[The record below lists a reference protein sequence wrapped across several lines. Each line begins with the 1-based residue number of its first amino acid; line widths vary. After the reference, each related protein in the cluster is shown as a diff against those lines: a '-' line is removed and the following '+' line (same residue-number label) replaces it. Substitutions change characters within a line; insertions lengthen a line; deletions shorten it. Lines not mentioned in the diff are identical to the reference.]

1 MDKTHDMNF
10 LELVKQRCS
19 VRAYL
24 PREVEAEKI
33 DYLLECGRLA
43 PSACN
48 RQPWRLIVVRD
59 EARRKALQAAY
70 NRDWFGQ
77 APVCIVVCVDD
88 SEAWVRSHDGRC
100 HSDVDAAIVAEHLVL
115 AAAEQGLG
123 CCWVCAFDPAIC
135 AQALGIEAP
144 LRPVALLPIG
154 YPAPA
159 AAGAPKNRKPI
170 AEIVKEL

>member
-1 MDKTHDMNF
+1 MDKTQPMNF
-10 LELVKQRCS
+10 LELVKERRS

-24 PREVEAEKI
+24 PQEVEAEKI

-59 EARRKALQAAY
+59 EARRKALRTAY
-70 NRDWFGQ
+70 DREWFGQ

-88 SEAWVRSHDGRC
+88 SEAWTRSCDGRC

-123 CCWVCAFDPAIC
+123 YCWVCAFDPARC
-135 AQALGIEAP
+135 TEALGIEAP

-159 AAGAPKNRKPI
+159 AASPKNRKPTD
-170 AEIVKEL
+170 EIVKEL